1 MARLSVTLPPL
12 VLRNPILSASGT
24 FGHGLEMRHMIDMSK
39 VGGLVSKTVTL
50 RPRPGN
56 PMPRVCE
63 TEAGFLNSIGLENKG
78 IAYYIREL
86 LPQMAS
92 ADTCVITNIGAE
104 RVEEFAELAAMLS
117 DEAAVDALEVNLS
130 CPNVQEGKLPFAT
143 DPHMAARVI
152 ERVKAATKKPI
163 LAKLS
168 PNVSRIS
175 EMAVAVESA
184 GADGITA
191 VNTVLGMKVDWKTR
205 KPGLATVQG
214 GYSGTAIK
222 PIALRCAWECARAV
236 KIPVVGCGG
245 IYTAA
250 DVLEFLVVGC
260 IAVQVGTASFGDP
273 GLMGRMSDELAA
285 LLDHEG
291 IADVNELIGTLR
303 MPDARTSSAPPQS
316 APESG
321 TRTTSHEPR
330 TSKAMHQPNS
340 SVSNSSALNSSALN
354 SSVSSPS
361 VSSPSMAEASAEDA
375 WMKTGGAPS

>member
-1 MARLSVTLPPL
+1 MARLSVSLPPL

-24 FGHGLEMRHMIDMSK
+24 YGHGLEMEHMIDVSQ

-78 IAYYIREL
+78 IAYYVREL
-86 LPQMAS
+86 LPKMAA

-104 RVEEFAELAAMLS
+104 RVEEFVELAAMLS
-117 DEAAVDALEVNLS
+117 DEPAVDAIEVNLS

-143 DPHMAARVI
+143 DPRMAARVI
-152 ERVKAATKKPI
+152 EGVKKATRKPV

-168 PNVSRIS
+168 PNVSRIGD
-175 EMAVAVESA
+175 MAIAVESA
-184 GADGITA
+184 GADAITA
-191 VNTVLGMKVDWKTR
+191 VNTVLGMKVDWKTGR
-205 KPGLATVQG
+205 PGLATVQG
-214 GYSGTAIK
+214 GYSGSAIK

-260 IAVQVGTASFGDP
+260 RAVQIGTASFGDP
-273 GLMGRMSDELAA
+273 GLMGRLAEEMNT
-285 LLDHEG
+285 LLDQQG
-291 IADVNELIGTLR
+291 IADVNDLIGTLR
-303 MPDARTSSAPPQS
+303 MPEAPPKT

-321 TRTTSHEPR
+321 SRKSRVASSSQVEAAAGCTQRAGAAGEPD
-330 TSKAMHQPNS
+330 
-340 SVSNSSALNSSALN
+340 ALIT
-354 SSVSSPS
+354 
-361 VSSPSMAEASAEDA
+361 
-375 WMKTGGAPS
+375 KGGAPT